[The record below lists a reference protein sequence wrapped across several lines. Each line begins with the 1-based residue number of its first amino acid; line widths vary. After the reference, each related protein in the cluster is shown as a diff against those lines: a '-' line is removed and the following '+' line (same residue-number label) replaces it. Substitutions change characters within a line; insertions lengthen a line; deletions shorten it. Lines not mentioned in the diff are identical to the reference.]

1 MSAPTVVSRRD
12 FFRTGGAGMAGL
24 LLAFTLP
31 ERSKLSAQRGGPP
44 RAINPNAYIH
54 IGADDSVTFIITKA
68 EMGQGTVTSL
78 SMLLAEELDC
88 DWKKVRTEFAPV
100 DPAAYGQQG
109 VFGSNSIR
117 STWGP
122 LRQAGASARAMLIE
136 AAARKWGVDPTS
148 IHTDNGW
155 VVGASPSARLSY
167 GSLAEA
173 ASRLPVPAN
182 VALKDPKQFKIVG
195 TPVKR
200 LDTPSKVNGQAQ
212 FGIDA
217 RLPGMLYAALA
228 RCPVFGG
235 KVAGFDATKA
245 KAVPGVKNVLQIADG
260 VAVVADNTWS
270 AFQGRDALEI
280 KWDEGPNA
288 SQSSAAISKMFAS
301 LTEQPGAVAKKAG
314 DAEQALAGAVKKIE
328 AVYEAPYL
336 SHASMEPL
344 NCTAVVRGDNCEV
357 WASTQQQGGS
367 RDAAARTAGLKPE
380 NVKVN
385 TLYMGGGF
393 GRRTNVDYVGE
404 TVEIAKTL
412 NVPVKLTWTR
422 EDDMRHD
429 VYRPAAYA
437 KFGGG
442 LDAGGWPVAFTARV
456 ACPSFFGGNGVDR
469 MAMEGLDDLEY
480 AIPNVLMDFHRAD
493 AGIPTYFWRSV
504 GYSQNTFFGE
514 SFLDELAAAG
524 GKDPVEF
531 RRRLLANS
539 PRLLG
544 VLNLAAEKAGW
555 GKPPAGRFQGV
566 ALVNNIG
573 SYNAQVA
580 EVSVDRGKLRV
591 HRVVCAVDCG
601 RVVNPAIVRQQ
612 IESGIV
618 FGLSAAMKGAI
629 TIDRGR
635 VQQSNFHDYDVLG
648 IDEMPQIDVHIVAS
662 ENNPGGIGEAS
673 VPPIAP
679 AVTNAI
685 FKATGK
691 RIRRLPIRTEELV

>member
-1 MSAPTVVSRRD
+1 MSAPALVNRRD
-12 FFRTGGAGMAGL
+12 FFRTGGAAGL
-24 LLAFTLP
+24 ILAFTLP
-31 ERSKLSAQRGGPP
+31 DRSLRAQRGGPA
-44 RAINPNAYIH
+44 RAVNPNAYIH
-54 IGADDSVTFIITKA
+54 VAPDDSVTFVITKA
-68 EMGQGTVTSL
+68 EMGQGSVTSL

-100 DPAAYGQQG
+100 DAALYGQQG
-109 VFGSNSIR
+109 VYGSASIR
-117 STWGP
+117 GSYGP
-122 LRQAGASARAMLIE
+122 MRQAGASARAMLVQ
-136 AAARKWGVDPTS
+136 AAAAKWGVDASTLR
-148 IHTDNGW
+148 TENGF
-155 VVGASPSARLSY
+155 VLNAAGARLSY
-167 GSLAEA
+167 GSLADA
-173 ASRLPVPAN
+173 ASHLPVPSN
-182 VALKDPKQFKIVG
+182 VPLKDPRQFKLLG
-195 TPVKR
+195 TAVKR

-217 RLPGMLYAALA
+217 RLPGMVYAAVA

-235 KVAGFDATKA
+235 KVASFDAAKA
-245 KAVPGVKNVLQIADG
+245 KAVPGVKDVLQIGDG
-260 VAVVADNTWS
+260 IAVVADNTWS

-288 SQSSAAISKMFAS
+288 SQNSASIGKLFAS
-301 LTEQPGAVAKKAG
+301 LLTQPGAVAKKVG
-314 DAEQALAGAVKKIE
+314 DADQALASALKKIE

-336 SHASMEPL
+336 SHAPMEPL
-344 NCTAVVRGDNCEV
+344 NCTAVVRGDACEV
-357 WASTQQQGGS
+357 WASTQQQSGS
-367 RDAAARTAGLKPE
+367 ATAAAQAAGLKPE

-385 TLYMGGGF
+385 TLLMGGGF
-393 GRRTNVDYVGE
+393 GRRSTVDYVGE
-404 TVEIAKTL
+404 TVELAKHF
-412 NVPVKLTWTR
+412 NVPVKLTWSR

-429 VYRPAAYA
+429 VYRPAASV
-437 KFGGG
+437 KFSGGI
-442 LDAGGWPVAFTARV
+442 DAQGWPVAFTARV
-456 ACPSFFGGNGVDR
+456 ACPSFFGGGGGVDR

-493 AGIPTYFWRSV
+493 AGIPTSFWRSV

-555 GKPPAGRFQGV
+555 GKPPAGRSQGV

-573 SYNAQVA
+573 SYNAQIA

-601 RVVNPAIVRQQ
+601 RIVNPAIIRQQ
-612 IESGIV
+612 IEGGIV
-618 FGLSAAMKGAI
+618 FGLSAALKGEI

-635 VQQSNFHDYDVLG
+635 VVQGNFDEYDVLR
-648 IDEMPQIDVHIVAS
+648 IDEMPQVDVYIVSSDA
-662 ENNPGGIGEAS
+662 NPGGIGEAS

-679 AVTNAI
+679 AVANAV

-691 RIRRLPIRTEELV
+691 RIRRLPIRAEDLA

>member
-1 MSAPTVVSRRD
+1 MSAPAVLNRRD
-12 FFRTGGAGMAGL
+12 FFRTGGAAGL
-24 LLAFTLP
+24 ILAFTLP
-31 ERSKLSAQRGGPP
+31 DRALRAQRGGPV
-44 RAINPNAYIH
+44 RVNPNAYIH
-54 IGADDSVTFIITKA
+54 IAPDDTVTFIITKA
-68 EMGQGTVTSL
+68 EMGQGPVTSL

-100 DPAAYGQQG
+100 DAALYGQQG
-109 VFGSNSIR
+109 VYGSASIR
-117 STWGP
+117 GSYAP
-122 LRQAGASARAMLIE
+122 MRQAGASARAMLLQ
-136 AAARKWGVDPTS
+136 AAAAKWGVDASTL
-148 IHTDNGW
+148 HTENGF
-155 VVGASPSARLSY
+155 VVNAAGARLSY

-173 ASRLPVPAN
+173 ASELPVPSNAP
-182 VALKDPKQFKIVG
+182 LKDPKQFKLLG
-195 TPVKR
+195 TAVKR

-217 RLPGMLYAALA
+217 RLPGMVYAAVA

-235 KVAGFDATKA
+235 KVASFDAAKA
-245 KAVPGVKNVLQIADG
+245 KAVPGVKNVLQIGDG
-260 VAVVADNTWS
+260 VAVVADDTWS

-280 KWDEGPNA
+280 KWDEGPNTA
-288 SQSSAAISKMFAS
+288 QNSAAIGKLFAS
-301 LTEQPGAVAKKAG
+301 LIAQPGAVAKKVG
-314 DAEQALAGAVKKIE
+314 DADQALASAVKRID
-328 AVYEAPYL
+328 AVYQAPYL
-336 SHASMEPL
+336 SHAPMEPL
-344 NCTAVVRGDNCEV
+344 NCTAVVRGETCEV
-357 WASTQQQGGS
+357 WASTQQQSGS
-367 RDAAARTAGLKPE
+367 RTTAAQAAGVKPE

-385 TLYMGGGF
+385 TLLMGGGF
-393 GRRTNVDYVGE
+393 GRRSTVDYVGE
-404 TVEIAKTL
+404 TVEIAKNL
-412 NVPVKLTWTR
+412 NVPVKLTWSR

-429 VYRPAAYA
+429 VYRPAACV
-437 KFGGG
+437 KFSGG
-442 LDAGGWPVAFTARV
+442 LGAQGWPVALTARV
-456 ACPSFFGGNGVDR
+456 ACPSFGFGGGGGVDR
-469 MAMEGLDDLEY
+469 TAMEGLDDLEY

-493 AGIPTYFWRSV
+493 AGIPTSYWRSV

-555 GKPPAGRFQGV
+555 GKPPAGRSQGV

-573 SYNAQVA
+573 SYNAQIA

-601 RVVNPAIVRQQ
+601 RIVNPAIIRQQ
-612 IESGIV
+612 IEGGIV
-618 FGLSAAMKGAI
+618 FGLSAALKGEI

-635 VQQSNFHDYDVLG
+635 VQQGNFDEYDVLR
-648 IDEMPQIDVHIVAS
+648 IDEMPQVDVYIAPS
-662 ENNPGGIGEAS
+662 EANPGGIGEAS

-679 AVTNAI
+679 AVANAV

-691 RIRRLPIRTEELV
+691 RIRRLPIRSEDLA

>member
-1 MSAPTVVSRRD
+1 
-12 FFRTGGAGMAGL
+12 
-24 LLAFTLP
+24 
-31 ERSKLSAQRGGPP
+31 
-44 RAINPNAYIH
+44 
-54 IGADDSVTFIITKA
+54 
-68 EMGQGTVTSL
+68 
-78 SMLLAEELDC
+78 
-88 DWKKVRTEFAPV
+88 
-100 DPAAYGQQG
+100 
-109 VFGSNSIR
+109 
-117 STWGP
+117 
-122 LRQAGASARAMLIE
+122 
-136 AAARKWGVDPTS
+136 
-148 IHTDNGW
+148 
-155 VVGASPSARLSY
+155 
-167 GSLAEA
+167 
-173 ASRLPVPAN
+173 
-182 VALKDPKQFKIVG
+182 
-195 TPVKR
+195 
-200 LDTPSKVNGQAQ
+200 
-212 FGIDA
+212 
-217 RLPGMLYAALA
+217 
-228 RCPVFGG
+228 
-235 KVAGFDATKA
+235 
-245 KAVPGVKNVLQIADG
+245 
-260 VAVVADNTWS
+260 
-270 AFQGRDALEI
+270 
-280 KWDEGPNA
+280 
-288 SQSSAAISKMFAS
+288 
-301 LTEQPGAVAKKAG
+301 
-314 DAEQALAGAVKKIE
+314 
-328 AVYEAPYL
+328 
-336 SHASMEPL
+336 
-344 NCTAVVRGDNCEV
+344 
-357 WASTQQQGGS
+357 

-404 TVEIAKTL
+404 TVEIANTL

-591 HRVVCAVDCG
+591 HRVVC
-601 RVVNPAIVRQQ
+601 
-612 IESGIV
+612 
-618 FGLSAAMKGAI
+618 
-629 TIDRGR
+629 
-635 VQQSNFHDYDVLG
+635 
-648 IDEMPQIDVHIVAS
+648 
-662 ENNPGGIGEAS
+662 
-673 VPPIAP
+673 
-679 AVTNAI
+679 
-685 FKATGK
+685 
-691 RIRRLPIRTEELV
+691 RRLRPRGESRHRAAADRKRHRVRPLGGDEGRDHHRPRPRPAEQLPRL

>member
-1 MSAPTVVSRRD
+1 MLRELPSGDLFGWTQN
-12 FFRTGGAGMAGL
+12 AGMGWNPLELGGKEFLILSTHGGVRAPDGSPVALGYLTGHWEVGL
-24 LLAFTLP
+24 L
-31 ERSKLSAQRGGPP
+31 
-44 RAINPNAYIH
+44 
-54 IGADDSVTFIITKA
+54 V
-68 EMGQGTVTSL
+68 
-78 SMLLAEELDC
+78 
-88 DWKKVRTEFAPV
+88 
-100 DPAAYGQQG
+100 
-109 VFGSNSIR
+109 
-117 STWGP
+117 
-122 LRQAGASARAMLIE
+122 E
-136 AAARKWGVDPTS
+136 AAARELKAAGAIPFAGCCTDPCDGRS
-148 IHTDNGW
+148 
-155 VVGASPSARLSY
+155 
-167 GSLAEA
+167 
-173 ASRLPVPAN
+173 
-182 VALKDPKQFKIVG
+182 QG
-195 TPVKR
+195 TPAMFDSLPYRNDAATVFRR
-200 LDTPSKVNGQAQ
+200 LICSLPTRRGVL
-212 FGIDA
+212 GIATCDKG
-217 RLPGMLYAALA
+217 LPAMMMALA
-228 RCPVFGG
+228 AMRDIPSVL
-235 KVAGFDATKA
+235 
-245 KAVPGVKNVLQIADG
+245 VP
-260 VAVVADNTWS
+260 
-270 AFQGRDALEI
+270 
-280 KWDEGPNA
+280 
-288 SQSSAAISKMFAS
+288 
-301 LTEQPGAVAKKAG
+301 
-314 DAEQALAGAVKKIE
+314 
-328 AVYEAPYL
+328 
-336 SHASMEPL
+336 
-344 NCTAVVRGDNCEV
+344 
-357 WASTQQQGGS
+357 
-367 RDAAARTAGLKPE
+367 
-380 NVKVN
+380 
-385 TLYMGGGF
+385 
-393 GRRTNVDYVGE
+393 
-404 TVEIAKTL
+404 
-412 NVPVKLTWTR
+412 
-422 EDDMRHD
+422 
-429 VYRPAAYA
+429 
-437 KFGGG
+437 
-442 LDAGGWPVAFTARV
+442 GGWPVAFTARV

-580 EVSVDRGKLRV
+580 DVSVDRGKLRV